1 MIQQIGFVGLGAMGL
16 PMLTNL
22 AKEQIFHIHAFDLSE
37 APFAALSTLR
47 TWGRTL
53 FRADTLDA
61 LSKCETVITMLPDS
75 CATNRVIEGGNGA
88 PGLITILRSGA
99 TVVDMG
105 SSDPAETMR
114 LVPLLADAGIALVD
128 APVSGGVAKA
138 RVGDLAIM
146 VGGDVAMVER
156 LRPILS
162 RMGQQLIATGKPGAA
177 HAMKALNNYVYAAG
191 LLATVEAVAIAQR
204 LDLDTDIF
212 ADVLN
217 NSSGRNFAT
226 ETKLRP
232 FLLPRN
238 YAGGFAL
245 RLQAKDLALA
255 DGLQALANVEAPQL
269 HLCAELWAQAAAA
282 LPTDADNT
290 EIQRF
295 ILARS
300 DMTQQEP
307 RP

>member
-1 MIQQIGFVGLGAMGL
+1 MGL
-16 PMLTNL
+16 PMLMNL
-22 AKEQIFHIHAFDLSE
+22 AKDRELRLLAFDLSD
-37 APFAALSTLR
+37 APYVHLAQQGALGGSLLRANTL
-47 TWGRTL
+47 
-53 FRADTLDA
+53 AD
-61 LSKCETVITMLPDS
+61 LSQCETVITMLPDS
-75 CATNRVIEGGNGA
+75 RVTSRVIAGDDA
-88 PGLITILRSGA
+88 TPGLRQILRPG
-99 TVVDMG
+99 TMVIDMG

-114 LVPLLADAGIALVD
+114 LAPLVADQGIALVD

-138 RVGDLAIM
+138 RGGDLAIM
-146 VGGDVAMVER
+146 VGGDAAMVER

-162 RMGQQLIATGKPGAA
+162 RMGRHLIAAGKPGAA

-191 LLATVEAVAIAQR
+191 LLATVEAVAIADR
-204 LDLDTDIF
+204 LGLDTDIF

-217 NSSGRNFAT
+217 SSSGRNFAT

-255 DGLQALANVEAPQL
+255 DGLQSLAGLDAPQL
-269 HLCAELWAQAAAA
+269 RLCADLWARAAAA
-282 LPTDADNT
+282 LPEDADNT

-295 ILARS
+295 IPDRAPK
-300 DMTQQEP
+300 TEQEP
-307 RP
+307 KP